1 MNISIAVYLA
11 LFSFRTGHDRA
22 VSILLNKPGTEHQA
36 RQDMCRSECA
46 TGHSA
51 IGT

>member
-22 VSILLNKPGTEHQA
+22 VSILNKPGTEHQA